1 MDSAICGPAEY
12 SVGCVSLW
20 NPVLKY
26 IVVLAVIVLK
36 LEFNI
41 CIIVKYMT
49 SNGCEHVKLHTLSF
63 MAIIDAFQFTELC
76 GMWGM
81 VPTDDDLAGC
91 KYWSSK

>member
-20 NPVLKY
+20 NP
-26 IVVLAVIVLK
+26 VLK